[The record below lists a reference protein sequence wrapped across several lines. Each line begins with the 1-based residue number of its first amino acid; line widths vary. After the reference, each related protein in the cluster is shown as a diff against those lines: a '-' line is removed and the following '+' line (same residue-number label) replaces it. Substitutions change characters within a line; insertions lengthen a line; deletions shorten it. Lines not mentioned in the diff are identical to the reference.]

1 MSFCD
6 IRITTDK
13 ILGED
18 ASGNSQK
25 HRDYAFAFL
34 YANTAKW
41 EADDYVMGEEKTN
54 KFGEP
59 THWHYHINFY
69 TDKEIKKDTV
79 QKWIRN
85 TYNLKGNAQYC
96 VRVHI
101 DLEDRNRWW
110 RYPMKEKLVIH
121 SKDIDECLEGATLKE
136 LKLLAKDEKKRQC
149 EQNVK
154 SRQNLLDKNAF
165 RDNMFR
171 YFKDEYKAV
180 IPSDKILWCK
190 MSMYYIKHSKTP
202 PFSKLDDV
210 VIDFK
215 VSIGHITIEEVY
227 DIRHNS

>member
-18 ASGNSQK
+18 ASGNIEK
-25 HRDYAFAFL
+25 HRDYSFGFL

-41 EADDYVMGEEKTN
+41 EADDYIMGEEVQN

-59 THWHYHINFY
+59 THRHYHINFY
-69 TDKEIKKDTV
+69 TEKEIKKDTV

-110 RYPMKEKLVIH
+110 RYPMKEKLIIK
-121 SKDIDECLEGATLKE
+121 SKNLDDVLLNGVTAKD
-136 LKLLAKDEKKRQC
+136 LKLLARDERKRQI

-165 RDNMFR
+165 RDKMFA
-171 YFKDEYKAV
+171 YFKDEYKGN
-180 IPSDKILWCK
+180 IPSDKVIWCQ
-190 MSMYYIKHSKTP
+190 MSMYYIQRSKTP
-202 PFSKLDDV
+202 PRS
-210 VIDFK
+210 
-215 VSIGHITIEEVY
+215 
-227 DIRHNS
+227 